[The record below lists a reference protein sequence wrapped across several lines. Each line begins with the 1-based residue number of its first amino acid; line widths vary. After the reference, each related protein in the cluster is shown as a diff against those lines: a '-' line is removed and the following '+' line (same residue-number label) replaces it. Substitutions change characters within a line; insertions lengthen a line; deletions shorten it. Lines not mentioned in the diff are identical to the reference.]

1 MPPSE
6 PATPYTLL
14 ERLPTPEEYRRLC
27 EAVGW
32 GPVMNFEAA
41 PTSLER
47 SLYGVVALHLGQAV
61 GMARIVGDG
70 AIYHYLQDVVVH
82 PDHQHRGIGRRLVAA
97 AVAHAQAHAPDR
109 AFLGVFAAEGTESF
123 YRSAGFE
130 RHDALTGMFQV
141 VRPGPTGA

>member
-1 MPPSE
+1 MPASGN
-6 PATPYTLL
+6 AAPYALL

-47 SLYGVVALHLGQAV
+47 SLYGVVALHLGHAI
-61 GMARIVGDG
+61 GMARVVDDG
-70 AIYHYLQDVVVH
+70 AIYHYLQDGVVD
-82 PDHQHRGIGRRLVAA
+82 PAHQRRGIGHRLVRT
-97 AVAHAQAHAPDR
+97 AVAHVHAHAPDR
-109 AFLGVFAAEGTESF
+109 AFLGVFAAQGTERF
-123 YRSAGFE
+123 YRGAGFE

-141 VRPGPTGA
+141 KRPDPPQH